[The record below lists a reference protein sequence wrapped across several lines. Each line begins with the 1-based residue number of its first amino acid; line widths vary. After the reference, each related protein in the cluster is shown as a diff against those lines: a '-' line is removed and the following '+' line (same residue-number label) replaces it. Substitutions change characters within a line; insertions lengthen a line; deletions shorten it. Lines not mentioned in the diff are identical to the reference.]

1 MKVVDFIKKKS
12 EILAQAQHQFQL
24 KEWISPTIRDYWT
37 EFLNK
42 ANNTQLASW
51 VREHPLRPLTND
63 NAEAQPKAIV
73 LHPEAQTLLIELSN
87 HIGQEIHVGEWLEID
102 QQRIDQFA
110 EVTMDFQWIHTDP
123 ERAAAESPFKTTIA
137 HGFLTLSLLPVLT
150 ESVNPDEPMYPTAKM
165 AVNYGLNQV
174 RYPYPV
180 KVGNKL
186 RARTRLA
193 KIEPIKR
200 GLELTKEITIEIEG
214 CRRPAC
220 VAESIVRLY
229 F

>member
-1 MKVVDFIKKKS
+1 MVKVVDFLKNKS
-12 EILAQAQHQFQL
+12 EKLAQAQNQFEFT
-24 KEWISPTIRDYWT
+24 EWISPAIRDYWV
-37 EFLNK
+37 EFLNRP
-42 ANNTQLASW
+42 NSQQLISW
-51 VREHPLRPLTND
+51 VRENQLLSNGTPQL
-63 NAEAQPKAIV
+63 QPKAIE
-73 LHPEAQTLLIELSN
+73 LHPEAQKLLSALSVKP
-87 HIGQEIHVGEWLEID
+87 GEEVHVGEWLEID

-110 EVTMDFQWIHTDP
+110 EVTMDRQWIHTDP
-123 ERAAAESPFKTTIA
+123 ERAATESPFGGTIA

-150 ESVNPDEPMYPTAKM
+150 ESVDSELPQYPTAKM

-180 KVGNKL
+180 KVGNRL
-186 RARTRLA
+186 RAHTRLA
-193 KIEPIKR
+193 KVEPIKR
-200 GLELTKEITIEIEG
+200 GLEMVKEITIEIEG

>member
-12 EILAQAQHQFQL
+12 EILAQAQHQFEL

-37 EFLNK
+37 EFLHK
-42 ANNTQLASW
+42 ANSTQLASW
-51 VREHPLRPLTND
+51 AREHQLLGHGSAQP
-63 NAEAQPKAIV
+63 QPKAIV
-73 LHPEAQTLLIELSN
+73 LHPEAQKLLASLSEKL
-87 HIGQEIHVGEWLEID
+87 GEEIHVGEWLEID
-102 QQRIDQFA
+102 QDRINQFA
-110 EVTMDFQWIHTDP
+110 EVTMDHQWIHTDP
-123 ERAAAESPFKTTIA
+123 ERAALESPFKGTIA

-150 ESVNPDEPMYPTAKM
+150 ESVNPEKPQYPTAKM

-180 KVGNKL
+180 KVGNRL

-193 KIEPIKR
+193 KVEPIKR
-200 GLELTKEITIEIEG
+200 GLELVKEITIEIEG